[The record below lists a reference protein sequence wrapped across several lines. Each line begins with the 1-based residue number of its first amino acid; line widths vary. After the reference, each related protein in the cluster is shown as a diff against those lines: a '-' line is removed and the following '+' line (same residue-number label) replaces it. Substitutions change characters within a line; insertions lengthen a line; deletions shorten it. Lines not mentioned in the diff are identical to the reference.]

1 MTARLAL
8 LLALALALG
17 GCLPQP
23 LVSDAPEGG
32 APAGYPDQPLSVVIG
47 SVEASV
53 AAFRSVAADG
63 DLSYTSPAE
72 SQSASFSLRARLAD
86 SVVVTVRG
94 PLGIEGGR
102 ALLTADSVFVANRLQ
117 RQFLLGPLSAADAVV
132 PGASLDGRIARAA
145 LGLLVPE
152 RDVAWSLVASDGLY
166 RLTGRLPGGVGSRS
180 YTVDPAIWRV
190 VRVVEF
196 DAGGRQIGEQTAE
209 AFDTVDGVVLPRRVR
224 LAGQG
229 TTVELEHRRL
239 VVNPD
244 ELRLRFVRPTDYE
257 TVEVR

>member
-1 MTARLAL
+1 MTARLVL
-8 LLALALALG
+8 VLALVLG
-17 GCLPQP
+17 GCLPRGP
-23 LVSDAPEGG
+23 LVKDAPEGG
-32 APAGYPDQPLSVVIG
+32 APPGYPDQPLEVVIG

-53 AAFRSVAADG
+53 APVRSVAADG
-63 DLSYTSPAE
+63 DLSFTSPAE
-72 SQSASFSLRARLAD
+72 SQSATFSLRARLAD

-102 ALLTADSVFVANRLQ
+102 ALLTADSVFAVNKLQ

-132 PGASLDGRIARAA
+132 PGASVDGRIARAA

-152 RDVAWSLVASDGLY
+152 RDVDWSLVAAGGLY
-166 RLTGRLPGGVGSRS
+166 QLTGRLPGGAGSRA
-180 YTVDPAIWRV
+180 YTVDPSVWRV

-196 DAGGRQIGEQTAE
+196 DADGRQVGEQAVE

-224 LAGQG
+224 LTGRG

-244 ELRLRFVRPTDYE
+244 DLRLRFVRPADYE